1 MQDSPEKVPS
11 FSQCPECQH
20 SLDVSGLPP
29 YMKIECPHCGASIR
43 VRTRMG
49 QYQITNL
56 LGEGGM
62 SQVFKAFD
70 LYLGREVALKVL
82 HQSLS
87 RDSALTT
94 MFEREAKLTA
104 SILHPNVV
112 KVFTVGNEDGYFFI
126 AMELVDATSL
136 EQVIAT
142 SGALSEKNVLDVAHD
157 VVAGLKA
164 AYQEGLIHRD
174 IKPGNML
181 VTKEGTSK
189 LVDFGLAV
197 QLGGDDES
205 EDLWATP
212 YYVPPEKLD
221 GETDTYLGDIY
232 SLGATLYHAL
242 TGKPPFEANTSS
254 LEALKQIKTADL
266 NLKVE
271 APTSSKAT
279 VKLIERMMAYRPEAR
294 PQSYNLLLADII
306 DIERKEFGVD
316 RNKSRS
322 SGTNQK
328 NPWLIAGVFSA
339 FLAVAAILW
348 FTNQESRS
356 SSESDGISVGDDDGG
371 IISAGAESNATQF
384 LKGRELLVRGEFNDA
399 LNIFSDLSGASSLS
413 PSTQMWS
420 HFFAGTLQLFLGEE
434 VDSRATFGNITKI
447 DPGMEEGV
455 GDVVA
460 FLYRAS
466 ELLASDLP
474 LMERTISFESDI
486 IDSVGLLAAGVKNW
500 QQGDF
505 ESGVALLEEFASS
518 QPPEGFIWIH
528 ELKSSVEVFRRDYKR
543 LVKLP
548 NPTRKN
554 GTDLLQSDRKS
565 LTAALEEI
573 ETRGSLPRLIKS
585 RLKRIDQID
594 AMIAMEEEATSNAPV
609 VSVVKQAEPEIPA
622 AAPETGVVDPFAK
635 QKMSD
640 EELLEI
646 EQLRELLSSLE
657 SYGAS
662 YQFSEAINKLQA
674 EPLKSWSA
682 QEVRNELVLSFGRAE
697 GFFRMLVEQLAFS
710 SYEGV
715 IRRKEGVP
723 LDAVITSA
731 DTSLFVV
738 DLGFGPNEV
747 PVSEFAPDWLVEAAE
762 ELLPPFTPETQEEW
776 ENVLFFALATG
787 QKGTASRIS
796 EFIRAGSSEFGER
809 WEKLMPLL
817 APSP

>member
-1 MQDSPEKVPS
+1 
-11 FSQCPECQH
+11 
-20 SLDVSGLPP
+20 
-29 YMKIECPHCGASIR
+29 
-43 VRTRMG
+43 MG
-49 QYQITNL
+49 QYQITNM

-70 LYLGREVALKVL
+70 VHLGREVALKVL

-87 RDSALTT
+87 RDSALTA

-126 AMELVDATSL
+126 AMELVEATSL
-136 EQVIAT
+136 DQVITT
-142 SGALSEKNVLDVAHD
+142 SGALSEKDVLHVAHD

-164 AYQEGLIHRD
+164 AHQEGLIHRD

-181 VTKEGTSK
+181 LTREGTSK

-197 QLGGDDES
+197 QQGGDDES

-271 APTSSKAT
+271 APTSSKAI
-279 VKLIERMMAYRPEAR
+279 VKLIGRMMAYRPEAR
-294 PQSYNLLLADII
+294 PQSYDLLLAEII
-306 DIERKEFGVD
+306 DIEKKEFGVD

-322 SGTNQK
+322 SRTNQK
-328 NPWLIAGVFSA
+328 NPWLMAGVFSA
-339 FLAVAAILW
+339 FVAVAAILW
-348 FTNQESRS
+348 LNRP
-356 SSESDGISVGDDDGG
+356 SSESDDIVFGDDDGG
-371 IISAGAESNATQF
+371 IISSGAESNATQF
-384 LKGRELLVRGEFNDA
+384 LKGRELLVRGKFKEA
-399 LNIFSDLSGASSLS
+399 LNIFSELSSTSSLS

-420 HFFAGTLQLFLGEE
+420 HFFAGTLQLLLGEE
-434 VDSRATFGNITKI
+434 PNSRASFKNISSI

-460 FLYRAS
+460 FLQRAS
-466 ELLASDLP
+466 DLLVSDLP
-474 LMERTISFESDI
+474 LMESAIPFESGTI
-486 IDSVGLLAAGVKNW
+486 ESVGFLAAGVKNW

-505 ESGVALLEEFASS
+505 ESGIALLDKFTSS
-518 QPPEGFIWIH
+518 QSPEDFIWIE
-528 ELKSSVEVFRRDYKR
+528 ELKSSVEVYRRDYKL
-543 LVKLP
+543 LVELP

-554 GTDLLQSDRKS
+554 GADSLPFARKS
-565 LTAALEEI
+565 LTAALEKI
-573 ETRGSLPRLIKS
+573 ETSGSLPRLINS
-585 RLKRIDQID
+585 RLTRIDEID
-594 AMIAMEEEATSNAPV
+594 ALIAREKEAVTNQPEVAVME
-609 VSVVKQAEPEIPA
+609 QADPEIPA
-622 AAPETGVVDPFAK
+622 TAPERGAVDPFAK

-640 EELLEI
+640 EELLER
-646 EQLRELLSSLE
+646 EGLRQLLSSLLE
-657 SYGAS
+657 SHGAS
-662 YQFSEAINKLQA
+662 YQFSEAIDQLQA
-674 EPLKSWSA
+674 EPLNSWSA

-697 GFFRMLVEQLAFS
+697 GFLRMLVEQLAFS

-723 LDAVITSA
+723 LEAVITSA

-738 DLGFGPNEV
+738 DLGFGPNKV
-747 PVSEFAPDWLVEAAE
+747 PVSEFTPDWLVEVAE
-762 ELLPPFTPETQEEW
+762 ELLPPFTPATQEAW

-787 QKGTASRIS
+787 QDGTASRIS
-796 EFIRAGSSEFGER
+796 ELIGEDSPEFEER
-809 WEKLMPLL
+809 WGRLKPFF
-817 APSP
+817 ATSP